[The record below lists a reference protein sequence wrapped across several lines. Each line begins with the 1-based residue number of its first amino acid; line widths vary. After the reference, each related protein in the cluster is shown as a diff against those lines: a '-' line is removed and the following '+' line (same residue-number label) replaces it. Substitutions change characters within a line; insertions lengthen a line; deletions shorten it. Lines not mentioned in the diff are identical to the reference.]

1 MAKIDIQ
8 VQILGFLEELNDYQM
23 EEQNSSENPSK
34 TIFFDHDLR

>member
-23 EEQNSSENPSK
+23 EEQNSENPSK